1 EYDDDDSNALLE
13 LLGNLDD
20 RTTDLANASRKSTEN
35 TYIEETIRAVESVG
49 RFTNMTSEYHINV
62 FSKMRSHD
70 N

>member
-49 RFTNMTSEYHINV
+49 RFTNMTTHV
-62 FSKMRSHD
+62 
-70 N
+70 